1 MKRPKLLC
9 LGEAMV
15 EMAPLGDTLYQRGFA
30 GDTFNTAWHMA
41 QLLGNRAEVGFVT
54 RVGQDSLSDAFVT
67 EMADDG
73 LSAEAVSRAPD
84 RNMGLYLIALN
95 GVERSFHY
103 WRSQSA
109 ARMLAEDPARLARDL
124 AHADLIH
131 LSGITV
137 AILPASDRAVLRE
150 ALCEAKVQGARISF
164 DPNIRPALWSGME
177 EIRAV
182 LPDFFT
188 IADIMLPSFDD
199 EKSVWGD
206 ATPDMTLTRLV
217 PFGASEI
224 LVKDGAGAV
233 HVSIKGARHVLD
245 TPPASDIRD
254 TTGAGDAFNAGY
266 LSARMLGY
274 APRLAV
280 GTAQKLAA
288 LVLRFA
294 GARAEKSAIRRLEPL
309 DNDIEI

>member
-9 LGEAMV
+9 IGEAMV
-15 EMAPLGDTLYQRGFA
+15 EMAPVGDALYQRGFA

-41 QLLGNRAEVGFVT
+41 QLLGDRAEVGFVT
-54 RVGQDSLSDAFVT
+54 CVGQDRLSDDFLAD
-67 EMADDG
+67 MAADG
-73 LSAEAVSRAPD
+73 LLVEAVSRAPD

-109 ARMLAEDPARLARDL
+109 ARLLAENPARLARDL

-137 AILPASDRAVLRE
+137 AILPASDRVFLRE
-150 ALCEAKVQGARISF
+150 ALYEAKARGARISF
-164 DPNIRPALWSGME
+164 DPNIRPALWSGKE
-177 EIRAV
+177 EMRAV
-182 LPDFFT
+182 LPDFFR
-188 IADIMLPSFDD
+188 IADIILPSFDD
-199 EKSVWGD
+199 ETSVWGD
-206 ATPDMTLTRLV
+206 ATPDMTLTRLR
-217 PFGASEI
+217 PFGPSEI

-233 HVSIKGARHVLD
+233 YLSIEGARHKLD

-266 LSARMLGY
+266 LSARMLGH

-280 GTAQKLAA
+280 GTAQSVAA

-294 GARAEKSAIRRLEPL
+294 GARAEKSAIRRLEPVH
-309 DNDIEI
+309 NDPEI